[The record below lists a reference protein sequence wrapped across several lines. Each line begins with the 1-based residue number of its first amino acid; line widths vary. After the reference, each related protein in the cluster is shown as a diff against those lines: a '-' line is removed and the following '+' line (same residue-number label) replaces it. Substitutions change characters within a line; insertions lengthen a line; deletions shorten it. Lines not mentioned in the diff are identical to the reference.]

1 MKVTVIG
8 AGNVGAT
15 VANVIVQKNFAGEV
29 VLLDIREGYAEGK
42 AMDMNQASTILGSF
56 TKVTGVTN
64 DYAAT
69 AGSKVVVVT
78 SGIPRKPG
86 MTREELI
93 DTNADI
99 VKDVVSKARTY
110 SPDAIFIII
119 SNPMDTMTYLTMKA
133 TGLPRNKVMG
143 LGGMLDSARFKY
155 YITEA
160 LRAEGID
167 ASLTDVEGMVI
178 GGHNDVTM
186 VPLIK
191 YASYRGIPVTNLL
204 NWDIILDAARKTK
217 KGGATLTQLIG
228 TSAWY
233 APGAAVATLVEAIVT
248 DAKKLIPCCVYLDGE
263 YGQKDVCIGV
273 PVVLGENGAEKIVD
287 INLDGPEYKFFN
299 ASVAAARETNALLAR
314 ALGKNGEPE
323 KKFGEPEKKAEEPDK
338 KAKKKE

>member
-69 AGSKVVVVT
+69 ANSKVVVVT

-93 DTNADI
+93 DTNASI
-99 VKDVVSKARTY
+99 VKDVVSKAREY

-133 TGLPRNKVMG
+133 TGLPRNKVLG

-155 YITEA
+155 YITKA
-160 LRAEGID
+160 LQAEGID

-178 GGHNDVTM
+178 GGHNDKTM

-191 YASYRGIPVTNLL
+191 YASYRGIPVTNII
-204 NWDIILDAARKTK
+204 NWDAILDAARETK

-263 YGQKDVCIGV
+263 NGQKDVCIGV

-287 INLDGPEYKFFN
+287 INLDGPEFKYFN
-299 ASVAAARETNALLAR
+299 ASVEAARETNALLVN
-314 ALGKNGEPE
+314 ALKDVAE
-323 KKFGEPEKKAEEPDK
+323 AEEPEQK
-338 KAKKKE
+338 AKAKKK

>member
-69 AGSKVVVVT
+69 ANSKVVVVT

-93 DTNADI
+93 DTNASI
-99 VKDVVSKARTY
+99 VKDVVSKAREY

-133 TGLPRNKVMG
+133 TGLPRNKVLG

-155 YITEA
+155 YITKA
-160 LRAEGID
+160 LQAEGID

-178 GGHNDVTM
+178 GGHNDKTM

-191 YASYRGIPVTNLL
+191 YASYRGIPVTNII
-204 NWDIILDAARKTK
+204 NWDAILDAARETK

-287 INLDGPEYKFFN
+287 INLDGPEFKYFN
-299 ASVAAARETNALLAR
+299 ASVEAARETNALLVN
-314 ALGKNGEPE
+314 ALKDVTEADE
-323 KKFGEPEKKAEEPDK
+323 SEKKA
-338 KAKKKE
+338 KAKKK

>member
-69 AGSKVVVVT
+69 TNSKVVVVT

-93 DTNADI
+93 DTNASI
-99 VKDVVSKARTY
+99 VKDVVSKAREY

-133 TGLPRNKVMG
+133 TGLPRNKVLG

-155 YITEA
+155 YITKA
-160 LRAEGID
+160 LQAEGID

-178 GGHNDVTM
+178 GGHNDKTM

-191 YASYRGIPVTNLL
+191 YASYRGIPVTNII
-204 NWDIILDAARKTK
+204 NWDAILDAARETK

-287 INLDGPEYKFFN
+287 INLDGPEFKYFN
-299 ASVAAARETNALLAR
+299 ASVEAARETNALLVN
-314 ALGKNGEPE
+314 ALKDVAEAE
-323 KKFGEPEKKAEEPDK
+323 EPEKKA
-338 KAKKKE
+338 KAKKK

>member
-69 AGSKVVVVT
+69 ANSKVVVVT

-93 DTNADI
+93 DTNASI
-99 VKDVVSKARTY
+99 VKDVVSKAREY

-133 TGLPRNKVMG
+133 TGLPRNKVLG

-155 YITEA
+155 YITKA
-160 LRAEGID
+160 LQAEGID

-178 GGHNDVTM
+178 GGHNDKTM

-191 YASYRGIPVTNLL
+191 YASYRGIPVTNII
-204 NWDIILDAARKTK
+204 NWDAILDAARETK

-287 INLDGPEYKFFN
+287 INLDGPEFKYFN
-299 ASVAAARETNALLAR
+299 ASVEAARETNALLVN
-314 ALGKNGEPE
+314 ALKDVTEADEPE
-323 KKFGEPEKKAEEPDK
+323 QKA
-338 KAKKKE
+338 KAKKK

>member
-69 AGSKVVVVT
+69 ANSKVVVVT

-93 DTNADI
+93 DTNASI
-99 VKDVVSKARTY
+99 VKDVVSKAREY

-133 TGLPRNKVMG
+133 TGLPRNKVLG

-155 YITEA
+155 YITKA
-160 LRAEGID
+160 LQAEGID

-178 GGHNDVTM
+178 GGHNDKTM

-191 YASYRGIPVTNLL
+191 YASYRGIPVTNII
-204 NWDIILDAARKTK
+204 NWDAILDAARETK

-287 INLDGPEYKFFN
+287 INLDGPEFKYFN
-299 ASVAAARETNALLAR
+299 ASVEAARETNALLVN
-314 ALGKNGEPE
+314 ALKDVAEADEPE
-323 KKFGEPEKKAEEPDK
+323 QKA
-338 KAKKKE
+338 KAKKK

>member
-69 AGSKVVVVT
+69 ANSKVVVVT

-93 DTNADI
+93 DTNASI
-99 VKDVVSKARTY
+99 VKDVVSKAREY

-133 TGLPRNKVMG
+133 TGLPRNKVLG

-155 YITEA
+155 YITKA
-160 LRAEGID
+160 LQAEGID

-178 GGHNDVTM
+178 GGHNDKTM

-191 YASYRGIPVTNLL
+191 YASYRGIPVTNII
-204 NWDIILDAARKTK
+204 NWDAILDAARETK

-287 INLDGPEYKFFN
+287 INLDGPEFKYFN
-299 ASVAAARETNALLAR
+299 ASVEAARETNALLVN
-314 ALGKNGEPE
+314 ALKDVAE
-323 KKFGEPEKKAEEPDK
+323 AEEPEQK
-338 KAKKKE
+338 AKAKKK

>member
-69 AGSKVVVVT
+69 ANSKVVVVT

-93 DTNADI
+93 DTNASI
-99 VKDVVSKARTY
+99 VKDVVSKAREY

-133 TGLPRNKVMG
+133 TGLPRNKVLG

-155 YITEA
+155 YITKA

-178 GGHNDVTM
+178 GGHNDKTM

-191 YASYRGIPVTNLL
+191 YASYRGIPVTNII
-204 NWDIILDAARKTK
+204 NWDAILDAARETK

-287 INLDGPEYKFFN
+287 INLDGPEFKYFN
-299 ASVAAARETNALLAR
+299 ASVEAARETNALLVN
-314 ALGKNGEPE
+314 ALKDVAEAD
-323 KKFGEPEKKAEEPDK
+323 EPEKKA
-338 KAKKKE
+338 KAKKK

>member
-69 AGSKVVVVT
+69 ANSKVVVVT

-93 DTNADI
+93 DTNASI
-99 VKDVVSKARTY
+99 VKDVVSKAREY

-133 TGLPRNKVMG
+133 TGLPRNKVLG

-155 YITEA
+155 YITKA
-160 LRAEGID
+160 LQAEGID

-178 GGHNDVTM
+178 GGHNDKTM

-191 YASYRGIPVTNLL
+191 YASYRGIPVTNII
-204 NWDIILDAARKTK
+204 NWDAILDAARETK

-287 INLDGPEYKFFN
+287 INLDGPEFKYFN
-299 ASVAAARETNALLAR
+299 ASVEAARETNALLVN
-314 ALGKNGEPE
+314 ALKNVTEADEPE
-323 KKFGEPEKKAEEPDK
+323 QKA
-338 KAKKKE
+338 KAKKK